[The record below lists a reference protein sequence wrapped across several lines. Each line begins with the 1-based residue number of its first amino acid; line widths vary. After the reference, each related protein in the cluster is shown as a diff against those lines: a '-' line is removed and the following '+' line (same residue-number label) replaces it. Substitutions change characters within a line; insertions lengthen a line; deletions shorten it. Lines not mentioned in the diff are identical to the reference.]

1 MEALAKQA
9 QELQLGYEQGV
20 NPNLTEARKT
30 MVELLESTTDVF
42 EALDLSPEQFLTDGG
57 LVNRGK
63 LRAAFW
69 YPHEYLPEGH
79 WMRAADSQSP
89 MAEALRDCRTCRH
102 YTEKTGGCMSIVRCV
117 QGSEY
122 QRNGVRAYWDDK

>member
-1 MEALAKQA
+1 MTESKQPTQNEQAMEALAKQA

-63 LRAAFW
+63 LRAAF
-69 YPHEYLPEGH
+69 
-79 WMRAADSQSP
+79 
-89 MAEALRDCRTCRH
+89 
-102 YTEKTGGCMSIVRCV
+102 
-117 QGSEY
+117 
-122 QRNGVRAYWDDK
+122 